1 MTLRAATAGLL
12 VRVALWFWLIGSGVA
27 AAGDDRDGG
36 RDPQEWLE
44 RMTVAMSQMTYQ
56 GTFVYLQGDE
66 VVTMRITHVADE
78 SGVRERLVAL
88 SGAPREVLRDASGVR
103 WVLGDGHAVLQ
114 DQAFSRSFFPLL
126 PLDRQGQTKRSYALK
141 LGGTGRIA
149 GQSARRLEVIPRDEY
164 RYGYTLWLEQ
174 HSALLLKWQ
183 LLDSKGGT
191 LAKLMFTDI
200 RMGSEVDPGELN
212 SSSPLQEFRTVE
224 SRLPAGPG
232 YVQEAPRWQPSSL
245 PPGFELTDH
254 RFFAAP
260 DAAATG
266 GGMYEHLVY
275 SDGLA
280 AVSVYVESG
289 ADRQAEGVGVNR
301 LGTTHTFSRVAN
313 GALITVVGDVPAAT
327 VRLIGDAVAPVER

>member
-1 MTLRAATAGLL
+1 MKSRTATAGLL
-12 VRVALWFWLIGSGVA
+12 VVLWLFGSGAA
-27 AAGDDRDGG
+27 AAGGNRDSG
-36 RDPQEWLE
+36 RDPQDWLE
-44 RMTVAMSQMTYQ
+44 RMSVALSQMSYQ
-56 GTFVYLQGDE
+56 GTFVYVQGDE

-78 SGVRERLVAL
+78 RGVRERLVAL
-88 SGAPREVLRDASGVR
+88 SGAPREVLRDGSGVR

-126 PLDRQGQTKRSYALK
+126 PLDRQDQTKRSYALK
-141 LGGTGRIA
+141 LGGTARIA
-149 GQSARRLEVIPRDEY
+149 GHPARRLDVIPRDEY

-183 LLDSKGGT
+183 LLDSKGAT

-200 RMGSEVDPGELN
+200 RMGSEVDPAELE

-224 SRLPAGPG
+224 SRLPAAAGF
-232 YVQEAPRWQPSSL
+232 VQEAPRWKPSRL

-254 RFFAAP
+254 RFFAAQ
-260 DAAATG
+260 DAEAPG
-266 GGMYEHLVY
+266 SGMYEHLVY

-289 ADRQAEGVGVNR
+289 ADRQADDGDVR
-301 LGTTHTFSRVAN
+301 RHGTTHTFSRMA
-313 GALITVVGDVPAAT
+313 GGTQITVVGDVPAAT
-327 VRLIGDAVAPVER
+327 VRLIGDAVMPVAR